1 LISDFM
7 KYVYPAC
14 FIPEENGQ
22 YSVIFDDLGGIA
34 TYGNSLED
42 ALSMAE
48 DLLCTWILECK
59 KDNETLPEASSIK
72 DLKPD
77 DDNSFYNLISADV
90 DAYIQKYNKSVK
102 KTLTIPYW
110 LNELAEKSNV
120 NYSQLLQSALKEHL
134 HVAK

>member
-1 LISDFM
+1 MIIV

-59 KDNETLPEASSIK
+59 KDNEALPKPSGVR
-72 DLKPD
+72 DLIPD
-77 DDNSFYNLISADV
+77 EENAFYNLISADI
-90 DAYIQKYNKSVK
+90 DAYILKNKKSVK

-120 NYSQLLQSALKEHL
+120 NYSQLLQSALREHL
-134 HVAK
+134 HVVE

>member
-1 LISDFM
+1 M

-14 FIPEENGQ
+14 FYPEENGQ

-34 TYGNSLED
+34 TYGNDLRD

-59 KDNETLPEASSIK
+59 KDNETLPEPSNMK
-72 DLKPD
+72 DLKPND
-77 DDNSFYNLISADV
+77 ERAFYNLISADI
-90 DAYIQKYNKSVK
+90 DSYILKNKKSVK

-134 HVAK
+134 HVAE

>member
-1 LISDFM
+1 M
-7 KYVYPAC
+7 KYVYPAY

-22 YSVIFDDLGGIA
+22 YSVIFEDLGGIA

-48 DLLCTWILECK
+48 NLLCTWVLECK
-59 KDNETLPEASSIK
+59 KDNETLPKPSKIK

-77 DDNSFYNLISADV
+77 NENAFYNLISADIE
-90 DAYIQKYNKSVK
+90 AYILKNNKSVK

-120 NYSQLLQSALKEHL
+120 NYSQLLQSALKEYL
-134 HVAK
+134 HIAK